1 MIDLA
6 LDFAF
11 GCIGLALVMC
21 TWRLI
26 KGPEAPDR
34 VLALDTLYVNVV
46 ALVILLGMRLQTALL
61 FEAALLIALL
71 GFAGTVALVG
81 AVGML
86 RFPDFF
92 MRLHAPTKATTLGVG
107 GVLLASMLLSAAMGS
122 LGVHELLIT
131 LFLFVTAPISANLMA
146 KAAIHLRS
154 PSKAGPAPLDGP

>member
-11 GCIGLALVMC
+11 GCIGLALALC

-46 ALVILLGMRLQTALL
+46 ALVILLGMRLQTALF

-71 GFAGTVALVG
+71 GFAGTVALS
-81 AVGML
+81 
-86 RFPDFF
+86 RY
-92 MRLHAPTKATTLGVG
+92 
-107 GVLLASMLLSAAMGS
+107 LSRGD
-122 LGVHELLIT
+122 VIE
-131 LFLFVTAPISANLMA
+131 
-146 KAAIHLRS
+146 
-154 PSKAGPAPLDGP
+154 